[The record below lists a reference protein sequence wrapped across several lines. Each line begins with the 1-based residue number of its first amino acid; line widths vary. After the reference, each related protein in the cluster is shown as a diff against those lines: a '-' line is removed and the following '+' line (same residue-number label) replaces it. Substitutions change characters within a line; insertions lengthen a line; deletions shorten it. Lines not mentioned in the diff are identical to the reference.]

1 MNKFIVNKN
10 KNKKNKKER
19 HPSLTPSVGVGGVT
33 YIMSNTSKYSF
44 LDYHAHLFSEP
55 LRLCSLTIVFFVF
68 YIQPIMHIIHTICNT
83 HYVTQSFHNDSQ
95 ECTMNTLIPSYDA
108 DIRHR
113 ALGIHNLDSIL

>member
-19 HPSLTPSVGVGGVT
+19 HPSLTPSVGIEGVT
-33 YIMSNTSKYSF
+33 NIMSNTSKYRF
-44 LDYHAHLFSEP
+44 LDYHVHLFSEP

-83 HYVTQSFHNDSQ
+83 HYVTQSFHSDSQ
-95 ECTMNTLIPSYDA
+95 ECRMNTLIPSYDA
-108 DIRHR
+108 DIRH
-113 ALGIHNLDSIL
+113 